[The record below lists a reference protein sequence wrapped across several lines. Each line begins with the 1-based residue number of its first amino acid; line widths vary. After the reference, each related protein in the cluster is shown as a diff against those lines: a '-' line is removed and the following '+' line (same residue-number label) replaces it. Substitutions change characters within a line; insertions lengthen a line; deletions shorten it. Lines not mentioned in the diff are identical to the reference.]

1 MLYVDF
7 ARPDDTLAGVAIYDD
22 ESHNSTGP
30 LVVFDWDVMHRL
42 ILEMHSLRDQRD
54 VHVRRASLTLVS
66 NDE

>member
-1 MLYVDF
+1 MLFVDF

-22 ESHNSTGP
+22 SSPNFGP
-30 LVVFDWDVMHRL
+30 LVVMDWDEMHRL

-54 VHVRRASLTLVS
+54 VHVRRAQLTLVS